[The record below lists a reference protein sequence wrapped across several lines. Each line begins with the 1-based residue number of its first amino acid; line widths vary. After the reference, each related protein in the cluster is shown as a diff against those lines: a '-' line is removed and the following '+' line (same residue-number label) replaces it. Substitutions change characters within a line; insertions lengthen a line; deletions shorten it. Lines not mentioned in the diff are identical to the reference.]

1 VTRRGSSPGIRALL
15 CSSQRVGPVQAPPP
29 VTAPE
34 PGAFLVRP
42 VDPDD
47 LARWRPLW
55 DGYNA
60 FYGRAGATVLPEVVT
75 RITWGRFLDPLEPVH
90 ALVAEAGAELVGL
103 AHYLFHRSTILIE
116 PTCYLQDLF
125 TAPAWRGR
133 GVGRALIEAVRA
145 RCRAAGAARLY
156 WHTQAANA
164 TARRLYDGIAGPA
177 EFVVYR
183 TPL

>member
-1 VTRRGSSPGIRALL
+1 M
-15 CSSQRVGPVQAPPP
+15 
-29 VTAPE
+29 TAPE
-34 PGAFLVRP
+34 PRAFVVRP

-60 FYGRAGATVLPEVVT
+60 FYGRVGPTALAEVVT

-90 ALVAEAGAELVGL
+90 ALVAAAGGELVGL
-103 AHYLFHRSTILIE
+103 AHYLFHRSTILVE

-133 GVGRALIEAVRA
+133 GVAGALIDAVRA
-145 RCRAAGAARLY
+145 RARSVGASRVY
-156 WHTQAANA
+156 WHTQAANV
-164 TARRLYDGIAGPA
+164 TARRLYDRLAGPA

-183 TPL
+183 MVP